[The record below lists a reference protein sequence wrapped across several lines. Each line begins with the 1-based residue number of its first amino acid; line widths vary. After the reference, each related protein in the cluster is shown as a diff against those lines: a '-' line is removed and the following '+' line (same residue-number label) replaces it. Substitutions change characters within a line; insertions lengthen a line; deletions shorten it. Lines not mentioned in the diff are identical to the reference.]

1 MICFLV
7 VSLVQATTVLAEVA
21 LLQSTASVP
30 RQNSKRAPL
39 LGFVLGLGLL
49 GFRGLGFRGFYD
61 FLVKGF
67 LGFWV

>member
-39 LGFVLGLGLL
+39 LGFLGLGLL
-49 GFRGLGFRGFYD
+49 RVSGFR
-61 FLVKGF
+61 V
-67 LGFWV
+67 